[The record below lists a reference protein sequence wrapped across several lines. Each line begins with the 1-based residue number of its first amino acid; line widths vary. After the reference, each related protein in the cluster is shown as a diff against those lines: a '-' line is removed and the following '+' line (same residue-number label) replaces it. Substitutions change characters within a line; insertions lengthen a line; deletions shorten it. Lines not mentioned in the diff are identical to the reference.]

1 MAPKRFTHTM
11 KIQTMSF
18 AVVVAVAST
27 LIAATLRIGAFTLP
41 YRFEDTNVT
50 DIVRH
55 VVTNDV
61 ISYNSAITSFT
72 PPFIEKDGNVTV
84 NGENTPDTTLYRPQV
99 FRNGIEFRIENGQTN
114 CIIRQS
120 LTDAAKAI
128 ENELPTRTNLAHSA
142 QLFIDSIADGT
153 ITNRPIAELR
163 SRIRVYGNGT
173 LSVVNDTEGSDSII
187 LQNFIYFREHA
198 AFLPLSILDSK
209 YLQSG
214 TNSFYT
220 ILARFDRPNAP
231 WHERSIQVVPLVF
244 ADGYWCFCFE

>member
-1 MAPKRFTHTM
+1 M

-18 AVVVAVAST
+18 AMVVAVAST
-27 LIAATLRIGAFTLP
+27 LIADTLRIGAFTLP
-41 YRFEDTNVT
+41 CRFEDTNIT

-61 ISYNSAITSFT
+61 QAFCTQISAFRKPYQDDFGHLCVQRI
-72 PPFIEKDGNVTV
+72 
-84 NGENTPDTTLYRPQV
+84 NTPGTSLYRPQL
-99 FRNGIEFRIENGQTN
+99 FHEGIKFYIENGQTN

-142 QLFIDSIADGT
+142 QLFINSIADGT

-231 WHERSIQVVPLVF
+231 WHERSIQVLPLVF

>member
-1 MAPKRFTHTM
+1 M

-18 AVVVAVAST
+18 AMVVAVAST
-27 LIAATLRIGAFTLP
+27 LIADTLRIGAFTLP

-72 PPFIEKDGNVTV
+72 PPFIEKDGNVAV

-173 LSVVNDTEGSDSII
+173 LSVVKETEGSDSII
-187 LQNFIYFREHA
+187 LQNFVYFRENA
-198 AFLPLSILDSK
+198 VFLPLSILDSK

-220 ILARFDRPNAP
+220 ILARFDRPNAS
-231 WHERSIQVVPLVF
+231 WHTRSIQVLPLVY
-244 ADGYWCFCFE
+244 ADGCWCFCFE